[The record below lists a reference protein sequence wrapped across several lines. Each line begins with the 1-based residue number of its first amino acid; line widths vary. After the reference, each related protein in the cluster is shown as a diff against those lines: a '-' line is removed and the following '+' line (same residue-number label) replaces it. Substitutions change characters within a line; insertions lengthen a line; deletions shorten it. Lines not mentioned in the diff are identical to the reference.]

1 MMIEFED
8 KQPGPPMSLLMRV
21 EIAVLVVL
29 QVAPWAITLVGWFK

>member
-8 KQPGPPMSLLMRV
+8 KQPAEPMSLLMRV

-29 QVAPWAITLVGWFK
+29 QVVPWAITLVGWFK